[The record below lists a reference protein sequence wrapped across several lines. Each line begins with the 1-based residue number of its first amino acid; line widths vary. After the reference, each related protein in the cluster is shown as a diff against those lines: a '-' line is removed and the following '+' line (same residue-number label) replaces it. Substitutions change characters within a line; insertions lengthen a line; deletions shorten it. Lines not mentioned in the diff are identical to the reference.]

1 MEMKKYLFWIL
12 ACIITLTNF
21 GQCFAVDAVSPE
33 LQQSLKIN
41 TSEPN
46 ILSIIFSL
54 LVVIFLIYITGL
66 IYTKLN
72 IAGARAV
79 KQQLKNYDLS
89 KVIVI
94 STTQL
99 GQNKNLHVIEINN
112 QRLLIGS
119 TPESINLIKEL
130 ESTKTNEKAEKPAEE
145 KEYDAIS
152 MLYRGHN
159 VLQEVKGLQYEEKQI
174 EQGQQIENLEVVA
187 EKEFNLHKKYL

>member
-1 MEMKKYLFWIL
+1 MNKYLFWVL
-12 ACIITLTNF
+12 TCIITMVNF
-21 GQCFAVDAVSPE
+21 GQCFALEVVSPE
-33 LQQSLKIN
+33 LQQSLKVN

-46 ILSIIFSL
+46 ILSIILSL

-72 IAGARAV
+72 IAGAKAV

-130 ESTKTNEKAEKPAEE
+130 DSTQPKVKPTKSGEE
-145 KEYDAIS
+145 NVGDTIS
-152 MLYRGHN
+152 MLYSRSN
-159 VLQEVKGLQYEEKQI
+159 VLEEVQGLQYEEKKP
-174 EQGQQIENLEVVA
+174 EQQTQQPETV

>member
-1 MEMKKYLFWIL
+1 MKKYLFWVL
-12 ACIITLTNF
+12 AYIMTLINI
-21 GQCFAVDAVSPE
+21 GQCFAADAVSPE
-33 LQQSLKIN
+33 LQQSLKLN
-41 TSEPN
+41 SSEPN

-72 IAGARAV
+72 IAGAKAV

-112 QRLLIGS
+112 QRLLIAS

-130 ESTKTNEKAEKPAEE
+130 ESTQSSVNAATVDLIKC
-145 KEYDAIS
+145 
-152 MLYRGHN
+152 L
-159 VLQEVKGLQYEEKQI
+159 
-174 EQGQQIENLEVVA
+174 
-187 EKEFNLHKKYL
+187 